1 MEGSLQ
7 IGIQSHPPPSIGNAH
22 PDTPSRL
29 NGRRRNSHGG
39 GVPPM
44 ETLTS
49 SGGLTSHTLTTQEPA
64 VYSTMS
70 SVAVQAGILAGVNTY
85 SSHRRREPQ
94 RTTG

>member
-29 NGRRRNSHGG
+29 NGRRRKSHGG

-64 VYSTMS
+64 VRVTDVGNHRERRGMR
-70 SVAVQAGILAGVNTY
+70 A
-85 SSHRRREPQ
+85 SHP
-94 RTTG
+94 TLDLSI